1 MSLISVIDLIPV
13 IDLLREEGFV
23 VTIHDR
29 GDKEAKFCLAI
40 KIDDPVDLFYLGR
53 NLSVFPLGAPYYKV
67 IGTGLAYFPA
77 VEIDAEL
84 YEYICAAD
92 QDAD

>member
-1 MSLISVIDLIPV
+1 MILLSVIDLMPV
-13 IDLLREEGFV
+13 IDLLREDEFV

-29 GDKEAKFCLAI
+29 GTNEEVKFCLAV
-40 KIDDPVDLFYLGR
+40 KIDDPLHLYYLGR
-53 NLSVFPLGAPYYKV
+53 KLSMFSLGVPYYSQ
-67 IGTGLAYFPA
+67 TGLAYFPA

-92 QDAD
+92 KHAG